1 MIVLLMIILNM
12 LCLANAQSNS
22 GIWISGKG
30 VSGSWNS
37 NKWIS
42 DMWNS
47 NAGYSSN
54 RNSYISIVK
63 SNPFVTMSRAYS
75 IVSVAPTVAPT
86 RAPQTSF
93 SNTNSYISIVKSNPF
108 ISTSSPYS
116 IVSSSPTPAVAPTL
130 VPTLEPTTFVPTL
143 IPTTFVPNPKTI
155 IFETTSTLSGFSTAS
170 LSDQEQTIYIVAFS
184 ASIHIDTEMVKI
196 VKQEIANRRLT
207 YNIDVTTRI
216 TYPYVSDPQ
225 TAYILLVQQ
234 IQDTGTN
241 FTSLLKSVALKM
253 GIESFSNVSVI
264 GIQVSPLLNNDVEIS
279 AITPRHQVGT
289 LLIVIMTISASSV
302 VVAFFVYRY
311 KKHRRRF
318 INERLLNLQ
327 RMSEYFTNKRS
338 INEDSINEGC
348 INEGCINEA
357 WGIESCVIED
367 SFTEICVTEGP
378 ITDGPIIETDA
389 PTSNSIQSIVD

>member
-1 MIVLLMIILNM
+1 
-12 LCLANAQSNS
+12 
-22 GIWISGKG
+22 
-30 VSGSWNS
+30 
-37 NKWIS
+37 
-42 DMWNS
+42 
-47 NAGYSSN
+47 
-54 RNSYISIVK
+54 
-63 SNPFVTMSRAYS
+63 
-75 IVSVAPTVAPT
+75 
-86 RAPQTSF
+86 
-93 SNTNSYISIVKSNPF
+93 
-108 ISTSSPYS
+108 
-116 IVSSSPTPAVAPTL
+116 
-130 VPTLEPTTFVPTL
+130 
-143 IPTTFVPNPKTI
+143 
-155 IFETTSTLSGFSTAS
+155 
-170 LSDQEQTIYIVAFS
+170 
-184 ASIHIDTEMVKI
+184 MVKI